1 MGECAIP
8 RDTVSTCALIHFSGV
23 LSGVLPQ
30 IGGKKHSDDDR
41 AAPRRESSWRQ
52 IPGAAGLRSQN
63 VACGVLRFHFC
74 IDFSSWIRSFRCR
87 LCTSLDISA
96 LHTVQA
102 DRHAAGHDSL

>member
-74 IDFSSWIRSFRCR
+74 IDFSSWIRSFSMP
-87 LCTSLDISA
+87 SLHIA
-96 LHTVQA
+96 
-102 DRHAAGHDSL
+102 RH